1 MVAASFTHIHID
13 VTTYDVMETLGPYM
27 KTRGI
32 FLPTEKCPDGLA
44 TSHGIVG
51 LELGKKTRITLL
63 LKENKKNRVAL
74 DNKRIRFL

>member
-1 MVAASFTHIHID
+1 MVAASFTHIHTD
-13 VTTYDVMETLGPYM
+13 VTTYDVMKTLGPYM

-32 FLPTEKCPDGLA
+32 FLPIEKCLDGLA

-63 LKENKKNRVAL
+63 LKEKK
-74 DNKRIRFL
+74 KRIE